1 MICRSTKQ
9 VINRGDTFLFSVQYN
24 QMFNMWRARE
34 KVVAAVGA
42 DVVLLSKENGVAC
55 LSNGVTAEVDNARR
69 RNFKQFGY
77 NVSV

>member
-1 MICRSTKQ
+1 
-9 VINRGDTFLFSVQYN
+9 
-24 QMFNMWRARE
+24 MFYMRRARE

-42 DVVLLSKENGVAC
+42 DVVLLGEESGVAG
-55 LSNGVTAEVDNARR
+55 LGNGVTAEVDNARR

>member
-69 RNFKQFGY
+69 RSFE
-77 NVSV
+77 

>member
-1 MICRSTKQ
+1 
-9 VINRGDTFLFSVQYN
+9 
-24 QMFNMWRARE
+24 MFNMWRARE

-42 DVVLLSKENGVAC
+42 DVVLLSKENGVAR